1 MIRCEVVTPWRRVN
15 GVNEMAV
22 ALDYPG
28 EWSDATWQPDETVL
42 NGHDVFVARGVV
54 SEAQLTA
61 LQADSQYVVLWFAD
75 ASEDAPEPDDLTPEQ
90 ADALKAKIA
99 SVYHSDVAALAVAET
114 VKPVEIAARMVEAA
128 QYPPW
133 KPGIYVQA
141 GEVYMFERNLFE
153 VIQGHTTQADWTPD
167 KVPALFKRFYEPTDD
182 PWPWVQPLGAHDSY
196 PVGARVLHSGAVWV
210 SDIDANVWEPGVH
223 GWTKVSGGDPEP
235 ETPPEFKQPT
245 GAHDAYSI
253 GDRVT
258 FEGNIY
264 ESLIDANVWSP
275 TAHPQGWQLI
285 GPA

>member
-22 ALDYPG
+22 ALDYPAS
-28 EWSDATWQPDETVL
+28 WTDATGQHDEYIL
-42 NGHDVFVARGVV
+42 NGVEAFVAYGEV
-54 SEAQLTA
+54 SEAQMAA
-61 LQADSQYVVLWFAD
+61 LEADARYAVLWSAAD
-75 ASEDAPEPDDLTPEQ
+75 EAEPPDALTPEQ
-90 ADALKAKIA
+90 VTALQTRLQTA
-99 SVYHSDVAALAVAET
+99 YHSDVAKLVTLEATAPLAVS
-114 VKPVEIAARMVEAA
+114 AALREVNLR
-128 QYPPW
+128 PPW
-133 KPGIYVQA
+133 KAGLSVAPGDVYIYN
-141 GEVYMFERNLFE
+141 GNLFE

-167 KVPALFKRFYEPTDD
+167 KVPALFKRFYEPSDD
-182 PWPWVQPLGAHDSY
+182 PWPWVQPQGAHDCY

-235 ETPPEFKQPT
+235 ETPATWQQPT
-245 GAHDAYSI
+245 GAHDAYNI

-275 TAHPQGWQLI
+275 TAYPQGWQLI